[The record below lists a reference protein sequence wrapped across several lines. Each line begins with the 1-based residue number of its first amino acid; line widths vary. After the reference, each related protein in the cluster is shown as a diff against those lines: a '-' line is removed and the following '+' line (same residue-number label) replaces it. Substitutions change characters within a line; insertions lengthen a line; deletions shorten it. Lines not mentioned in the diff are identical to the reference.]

1 VERHGQ
7 FSAHLSQE
15 PVRLAGSKQGRSI
28 MENGN
33 VGWQRGESPGR
44 GGSSSGDA
52 DTGQDLRWIPVA
64 LGAAAI
70 VAKLGGRNKGAAA
83 LALSAGAVAAA
94 VGAARGKQQGGG
106 AAGKSEVERSITI
119 GKTADELRR
128 IWLDPRT
135 LPQIIAG
142 FATVRALGDG
152 RLHWKVEGPHG
163 RAWEWETETVDR
175 AGEGIGWHSLSG
187 GAMSNDGMLRFQGAP
202 AGRGTVVTLRVRF
215 EPPGGALG
223 GGVLSLLG
231 NRPLRFKNLVE
242 TGEIPTTVRQP
253 AARADTR

>member
-1 VERHGQ
+1 
-7 FSAHLSQE
+7 
-15 PVRLAGSKQGRSI
+15 

-94 VGAARGKQQGGG
+94 VGTARGKQQGGG

-187 GAMSNDGMLRFQGAP
+187 GAMSMGCCASRAP
-202 AGRGTVVTLRVRF
+202 
-215 EPPGGALG
+215 
-223 GGVLSLLG
+223 
-231 NRPLRFKNLVE
+231 RPAAVPWSPCACASSR
-242 TGEIPTTVRQP
+242 P
-253 AARADTR
+253 AARSAAGSSHCWETGR